1 MIHLYKQ
8 SIPAN
13 TPLPSPLSYIIT
25 SIIFWVMTLL
35 TESPETM
42 LATLLASPITSFT
55 FVSGDTFL

>member
-8 SIPAN
+8 SIPST

-25 SIIFWVMTLL
+25 SIIFWIVALL
-35 TESPETM
+35 TESPGTM
-42 LATLLASPITSFT
+42 MATLLASPITSFT